1 MKNTF
6 ILFLAAV
13 MILSA
18 GCTKDLDL
26 QPTDTF
32 SENNSFL
39 TMEDVQLGA
48 NAVYGRYG
56 TYANDMY
63 VSAIVSDEAKL
74 GADNSGQGAL
84 TYRYQYAS
92 DGTTGGDVTAAWGGY
107 YSVIDQVNRVLPKI
121 YTVTAAN
128 ADQEARRPII
138 KGQLLAMRA
147 IAHFGLLQ
155 AYCKVYDPAEPLGVP
170 VMLESNPLAKPSRKS
185 MGEVMAQI
193 EADFAEAKTLLPD
206 LTNPGDFTDT
216 VMNKVNVLAYQ
227 ARVALYKKDYDKA
240 IEYSSAVISSGVKPL
255 APAGL
260 FPSIWKIGRAHV

>member
-6 ILFLAAV
+6 ILFLATV

-84 TYRYQYAS
+84 TYRYQYA
-92 DGTTGGDVTAAWGGY
+92 
-107 YSVIDQVNRVLPKI
+107 
-121 YTVTAAN
+121 
-128 ADQEARRPII
+128 
-138 KGQLLAMRA
+138 
-147 IAHFGLLQ
+147 
-155 AYCKVYDPAEPLGVP
+155 
-170 VMLESNPLAKPSRKS
+170 
-185 MGEVMAQI
+185 
-193 EADFAEAKTLLPD
+193 
-206 LTNPGDFTDT
+206 
-216 VMNKVNVLAYQ
+216 
-227 ARVALYKKDYDKA
+227 
-240 IEYSSAVISSGVKPL
+240 
-255 APAGL
+255 
-260 FPSIWKIGRAHV
+260 